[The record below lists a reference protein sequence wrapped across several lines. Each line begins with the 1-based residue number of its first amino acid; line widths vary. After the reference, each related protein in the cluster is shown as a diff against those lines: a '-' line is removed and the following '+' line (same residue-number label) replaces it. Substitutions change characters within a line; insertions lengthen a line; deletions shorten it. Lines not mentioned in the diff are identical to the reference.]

1 VINIGILVLL
11 AAALA
16 LAVVALRQGAG
27 TVTRAVERIF
37 EQGAH
42 LVPRMICA
50 LIAAGFIGKL
60 MPSDLIARYLGS
72 EAGFTAIL
80 IATAAGLILPA
91 GPVIAFSIA
100 AVFARADASVPAL
113 IAFITSWSLFA
124 AHRIFMYEIPLLGF
138 TFTRLRLASV
148 AIAPILA
155 GLIALGLGVFVTFTQ
170 PAAG

>member
-11 AAALA
+11 LGVLA
-16 LAVVALRQGAG
+16 LAVVALRQGTG
-27 TVTRAVERIF
+27 VFTRGIERTI

-42 LVPRMICA
+42 LVPRIICA
-50 LIAAGFIGKL
+50 LIAAGFIGKM
-60 MPSDLIARYLGS
+60 MPSDLIARYLGN
-72 EAGFTAIL
+72 EAGISAIL
-80 IATAAGLILPA
+80 IATAAGVILPA

-100 AVFARADASVPAL
+100 AVFARADASVSAL

-138 TFTRLRLASV
+138 SFTRLRLASG

-155 GLIALGLGVFVTFTQ
+155 GLIALALGMLVTFAR
-170 PAAG
+170 PVAG

>member
-1 VINIGILVLL
+1 
-11 AAALA
+11 
-16 LAVVALRQGAG
+16 
-27 TVTRAVERIF
+27 
-37 EQGAH
+37 
-42 LVPRMICA
+42 MICA
-50 LIAAGFIGKL
+50 LIAAGFIAKL

-72 EAGFTAIL
+72 EAGITAIL

-138 TFTRLRLASV
+138 SFTRLRLASV

-155 GLIALGLGVFVTFTQ
+155 GLIAMALGMFVTFTQ
-170 PAAG
+170 PATG

>member
-1 VINIGILVLL
+1 MINLGILLLGASAVIL
-11 AAALA
+11 AAI
-16 LAVVALRQGAG
+16 ALRRGEHAFARG
-27 TVTRAVERIF
+27 MERAV

-60 MPSDLIARYLGS
+60 MPSELIAQYLGK
-72 EAGFTAIL
+72 EAGVLAIV
-80 IATAAGLILPA
+80 IGAAAGLILPA

-100 AVFARADASVPAL
+100 AVFARAGASVPAL
-113 IAFITSWSLFA
+113 VAFITSWSLFA

-138 TFTRLRLASV
+138 SFLRLRVASV
-148 AIAPILA
+148 AAVPILA
-155 GLIALGLGVFVTFTQ
+155 GLIAMAAGLFVTFAQ

>member
-1 VINIGILVLL
+1 VINIGILILVL
-11 AAALA
+11 AALA
-16 LAVVALRQGAG
+16 LAVVALRQGTGVFALG
-27 TVTRAVERIF
+27 IERAI

-60 MPSDLIARYLGS
+60 MPSDLIARHLGS
-72 EAGFTAIL
+72 EAGFSAIL
-80 IATAAGLILPA
+80 VATAAGLILPA

-100 AVFARADASVPAL
+100 AVFARAGASVPAL
-113 IAFITSWSLFA
+113 ITFITSWALFS

-138 TFTRLRLASV
+138 SFTRLRLTSV

-155 GLIALGLGVFVTFTQ
+155 GLIALALGMFVTFAQ

>member
-1 VINIGILVLL
+1 MINIGILVLL
-11 AAALA
+11 VAAVA
-16 LAVVALRQGAG
+16 LAVVALRQGSDVFVRG
-27 TVTRAVERIF
+27 MERVVE
-37 EQGAH
+37 QAAH

-50 LIAAGFIGKL
+50 LIAAGFVAKL
-60 MPSDLIARYLGS
+60 IPSDLIARYLGS
-72 EAGFTAIL
+72 EAGVSAIV
-80 IATAAGLILPA
+80 IATGAGLILPA

-113 IAFITSWSLFA
+113 IAFITSWALFS

-155 GLIALGLGVFVTFTQ
+155 GLIAMAAGLFVNFAQ

>member
-16 LAVVALRQGAG
+16 LAAIALRQGAG
-27 TVTRAVERIF
+27 TVTRAAERIF

-60 MPSDLIARYLGS
+60 MPSDLIARYLGN

-155 GLIALGLGVFVTFTQ
+155 GLIALGLGVFVTFAH

>member
-1 VINIGILVLL
+1 VINIGILILL
-11 AAALA
+11 LAALA
-16 LAVVALRQGAG
+16 LAIVALRQGTGVLARG
-27 TVTRAVERIF
+27 FERAV

-50 LIAAGFIGKL
+50 LIAAGFIAKL

-72 EAGFTAIL
+72 EAGITAIL

-138 TFTRLRLASV
+138 SFTRLRLASV

-155 GLIALGLGVFVTFTQ
+155 GLIAMALGMFVTFTQ
-170 PAAG
+170 PATG

>member
-1 VINIGILVLL
+1 MINIGILILL
-11 AAALA
+11 LAALA
-16 LAVVALRQGAG
+16 LALVALRQGTG
-27 TVTRAVERIF
+27 VFVRGFERAV

-60 MPSDLIARYLGS
+60 MPSDLIARYLGG
-72 EAGFTAIL
+72 EAGFSAIL
-80 IATAAGLILPA
+80 VGTAAGLILPA

-100 AVFARADASVPAL
+100 AVFARSGASVPAL
-113 IAFITSWSLFA
+113 IAFITSWALFS

-155 GLIALGLGVFVTFTQ
+155 GLIALALGMFVTFSQ

>member
-1 VINIGILVLL
+1 MINIGMLALL
-11 AAALA
+11 LAALA
-16 LAVVALRQGAG
+16 LAVIALRQGTG
-27 TVTRAVERIF
+27 VFLRGLERAI
-37 EQGAH
+37 EQAAH

-60 MPSDLIARYLGS
+60 MPSDLISRYLGS

-80 IATAAGLILPA
+80 VATGAGLILPA

-113 IAFITSWSLFA
+113 IAFITSWALFS
-124 AHRIFMYEIPLLGF
+124 AHRIFMYEIPLLGV

-155 GLIALGLGVFVTFTQ
+155 GVIALALGMFVTFTQ
-170 PAAG
+170 PAGG

>member
-11 AAALA
+11 LGVLA
-16 LAVVALRQGAG
+16 LAVVALRQGTG
-27 TVTRAVERIF
+27 VFTRGIERTI

-42 LVPRMICA
+42 LVPRIICA
-50 LIAAGFIGKL
+50 LIAAGFIGKM
-60 MPSDLIARYLGS
+60 MPSDLIARYLGN
-72 EAGFTAIL
+72 EAGISAIL
-80 IATAAGLILPA
+80 IATAAGVIRPA

-100 AVFARADASVPAL
+100 AVFARADASVSAL

-138 TFTRLRLASV
+138 SFTRLRLASG

-155 GLIALGLGVFVTFTQ
+155 GLIALALGMLVTFAR
-170 PAAG
+170 PVAG

>member
-1 VINIGILVLL
+1 MINFGILVLV
-11 AAALA
+11 AAAIA
-16 LAVVALRQGAG
+16 LGVIALRQGTG
-27 TVTRAVERIF
+27 VFTRGIQRAI

-42 LVPRMICA
+42 LVPRMVCA

-60 MPSDLIARYLGS
+60 MPSDLIAKYLGS
-72 EAGFTAIL
+72 EAGISAIL

-124 AHRIFMYEIPLLGF
+124 AHRMFMFEIPLLGF
-138 TFTRLRLASV
+138 SFLRLRVASV
-148 AIAPILA
+148 AVVPILA
-155 GLIALGLGVFVTFTQ
+155 GLIALATGMFVTFAQ

>member
-1 VINIGILVLL
+1 MINLGILLL
-11 AAALA
+11 GASGVILA
-16 LAVVALRQGAG
+16 TIALRRGEHSFARG
-27 TVTRAVERIF
+27 MERAI

-60 MPSDLIARYLGS
+60 IPSDLIAKYLGQ
-72 EAGFTAIL
+72 EAGVLAIV
-80 IATAAGLILPA
+80 IGAAAGLILPA

-138 TFTRLRLASV
+138 SFLRLRVASV
-148 AIAPILA
+148 AAVPILA
-155 GLIALGLGVFVTFTQ
+155 GLIAMAAGLFVTFAQ

>member
-1 VINIGILVLL
+1 MINIGILVLL
-11 AAALA
+11 LAALA
-16 LAVVALRQGAG
+16 LAVVALRQGTSVFARG
-27 TVTRAVERIF
+27 AERVF

-72 EAGFTAIL
+72 EAGITAIL

-124 AHRIFMYEIPLLGF
+124 AHRIFMYEIPLLGV